1 MLKIWYYANIEYMKD
16 APSYFD
22 NVYEDEWI
30 EDSFVKEMIQD
41 VDHCA
46 VISSHIIDSPILGA
60 ITPRELSG
68 GVKVLILMLK
78 DDSFVY
84 NMSNCGDTAQNGF

>member
-16 APSYFD
+16 APLYFD

-30 EDSFVKEMIQD
+30 EDSFVKEM
-41 VDHCA
+41 
-46 VISSHIIDSPILGA
+46 
-60 ITPRELSG
+60 SG

-78 DDSFVY
+78 QV
-84 NMSNCGDTAQNGF
+84 